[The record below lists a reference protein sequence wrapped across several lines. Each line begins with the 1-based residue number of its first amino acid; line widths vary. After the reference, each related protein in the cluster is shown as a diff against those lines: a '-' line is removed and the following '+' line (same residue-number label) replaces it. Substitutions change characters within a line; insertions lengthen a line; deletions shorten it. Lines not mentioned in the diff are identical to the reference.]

1 MKLVITQA
9 NLTLK
14 GGAERVLLKIA
25 QHYDAKIYTAE
36 YDPAKTFEG
45 FEDADVE
52 VIGRQSLLK
61 KLPYG
66 RTVQGLSYGLSFYN
80 FRIKD
85 DYDVINAHI
94 APSHWIRRNNER
106 VLWYCHTP
114 LRDIYDLYNY
124 RLAMKRLH
132 EKPMHILGA
141 KAVRMLDQGVVR
153 NIEKILTNSYNTR
166 SRVIKYYG
174 RKDASVL
181 GGGIDCKEYKN
192 GGDKKYFFYPSRISP
207 NKRQEYAIRAF
218 NHFKRQVKGYKL
230 VIAGSVSQDRLYYSY
245 YKKIVALA
253 DAVGDVAI
261 MANPDDTTVRHFY
274 SNCTAVLYTPLNED
288 YGLVPLEAMASS
300 KPILAVNEGGPKE
313 TVENG
318 KTGML
323 VNSAE
328 ELGNAMKEV
337 AENPSLASELGRNGR
352 MRVMKNYSWSGF
364 FKEFDKAL
372 QDVKKNRKGR
382 R

>member
-1 MKLVITQA
+1 MRLVITQA

-25 QHYDAKIYTAE
+25 QRYDAKVYTAE
-36 YDPAKTFEG
+36 YNPAKTFEG
-45 FEDADVE
+45 FKDVDVE
-52 VIGRQSLLK
+52 VIGKRSLLK

-66 RTVQGLSYGLSFYN
+66 RTAQGLSYGLSFYN
-80 FRIKD
+80 FRIRD

-94 APSHWIRRNNER
+94 APSHWIRKNNER

-114 LRDIYDLYNY
+114 LRDIYDLYSY
-124 RLAMKRLH
+124 RLSLKKLH
-132 EKPMHILGA
+132 EKPMHIVGA
-141 KAVRMLDQGVVR
+141 GAVRMLDQGVVKS
-153 NIEKILTNSYNTR
+153 IEKIITNSYNTR

-181 GGGIDCKEYKN
+181 GGGVDFKDYKN
-192 GGDKKYFFYPSRISP
+192 NGDKKYFFYPSRISP
-207 NKRQEYAIRAF
+207 NKRQEFAIRAF

-230 VIAGSVSQDRLYYSY
+230 VLAGSVSLDSLYYSY

-253 DAVGDVAI
+253 DAVGDVAV
-261 MANPDDTTVRHFY
+261 MADPDDKTVKQFY

-313 TVENG
+313 TVEDG

-323 VNSAE
+323 VNSVE

-337 AENPSLASELGRNGR
+337 AENPSLANELGRNGR
-352 MRVMKNYSWSGF
+352 ERVAKHYSWSGF
-364 FKEFDKAL
+364 FRGFDKAL
-372 QDVKKNRKGR
+372 RDVKKS
-382 R
+382 

>member
-52 VIGRQSLLK
+52 AIGRQGLLK

-66 RTVQGLSYGLSFYN
+66 RASQGLNYGLSFYN

-132 EKPMHILGA
+132 EKPMHIIGA

-174 RKDASVL
+174 RRDASVL

-192 GGDKKYFFYPSRISP
+192 DGDKKYFFYPSRISP

-230 VIAGSVSQDRLYYSY
+230 VIAGSVSQGLYYSY

-261 MANPDDTTVRHFY
+261 MANPDDKTVRHFY

-323 VNSAE
+323 VNSTE

-352 MRVMKNYSWSGF
+352 DRVMKHYSWNGF

-372 QDVKKNRKGR
+372 HDVKKGRKSR

>member
-52 VIGRQSLLK
+52 AIGRQGLLK

-66 RTVQGLSYGLSFYN
+66 RASQGLNYGLSFYN

-132 EKPMHILGA
+132 EKPMHIIGA

-174 RKDASVL
+174 RRDASVL

-192 GGDKKYFFYPSRISP
+192 DGDKKYFFYPSRISP

-230 VIAGSVSQDRLYYSY
+230 VIAGSVSHD
-245 YKKIVALA
+245 
-253 DAVGDVAI
+253 
-261 MANPDDTTVRHFY
+261 P
-274 SNCTAVLYTPLNED
+274 PLLQLLQED
-288 YGLVPLEAMASS
+288 SRA
-300 KPILAVNEGGPKE
+300 
-313 TVENG
+313 
-318 KTGML
+318 
-323 VNSAE
+323 
-328 ELGNAMKEV
+328 
-337 AENPSLASELGRNGR
+337 R
-352 MRVMKNYSWSGF
+352 
-364 FKEFDKAL
+364 
-372 QDVKKNRKGR
+372 
-382 R
+382 